1 MSDLNRK
8 ITHSIN
14 YLINLNHVIKK
25 FYTIF
30 DKGLNE
36 LRNKKDDSGKTFRK
50 INRDLKND
58 IEDEMEKLLIEFTI
72 YNSDMTEIIIN
83 RNNPDVVYSLKNFI
97 SQRQQ
102 LKETKKRLYNFLVK
116 TEAEVKRVKQE
127 KDYVKLLGFNTVYY
141 NLVKFYNIIDKS
153 YNKLCSLTKDVIDDI
168 DNK

>member
-1 MSDLNRK
+1 MSDLNKK

>member
-58 IEDEMEKLLIEFTI
+58 IEDKMEKLLIEFTI